1 MFYQDFIQCVHEQ
14 GSAKVKA
21 LNIVESCATEQ
32 VPQEVLRI
40 FPALI
45 KLLEKNLTFTPSNE
59 VMLLFG
65 LQPCA
70 VSLHSDFPVT
80 CNRIFDKEDPFR
92 HLCCVLQYFLAPKI
106 SLGQDRNWQK
116 TQTLVIDFTTGFLM
130 DNECYFSRVFALPS
144 QGLVYG
150 SLQPTELNAIW
161 ARIGK
166 K

>member
-14 GSAKVKA
+14 DSAKIKA
-21 LNIVESCATEQ
+21 LNIEESCATEQ
-32 VPQEVLRI
+32 VPQEVLYL

-45 KLLEKNLTFTPSNE
+45 KLLEKNLTFVSSNE

-70 VSLHSDFPVT
+70 VFIHSDFPLT
-80 CNRIFDKEDPFR
+80 SNRIFDKEDPSR
-92 HLCCVLQYFLAPKI
+92 HLCCVLQYFLASKI
-106 SLGQDRNWQK
+106 STGQDRNWQK
-116 TQTLVIDFTTGFLM
+116 TETVVVDFTTGFLM
-130 DNECYFSRVFALPS
+130 DNECYFAKVFDLPS

-150 SLQPTELNAIW
+150 NLQPNELNAIW
-161 ARIGK
+161 AKIGK